1 MPDMDKWGKVNIV
14 LDDYIK
20 QHNVSRSKLTRMT
33 GLQYSQILKYC
44 RNDIQKMD
52 LNILAKLCTVL
63 DCKII
68 DILKFEKDSD
78 N

>member
-1 MPDMDKWGKVNIV
+1 MDNWGKVDIK
-14 LDDYIK
+14 LDSYIK
-20 QHNVSRSKLTRMT
+20 EHNISRSKLTRMT

-52 LNILAKLCTVL
+52 LGILAKFCTVL
-63 DCKII
+63 DCQITDII
-68 DILKFEKDSD
+68 HFTKAE